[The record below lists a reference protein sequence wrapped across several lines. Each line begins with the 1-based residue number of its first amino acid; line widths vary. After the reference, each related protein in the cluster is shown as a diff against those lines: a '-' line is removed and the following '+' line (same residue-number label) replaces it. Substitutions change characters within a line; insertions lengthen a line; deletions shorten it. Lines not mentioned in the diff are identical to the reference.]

1 MARRLEGCSCE
12 GVEGEPV
19 CGEPTAH
26 GCGGS
31 GGISVV
37 GAAAGGA
44 VGAFGGEGG
53 AAPGDGGRQGGLVLF
68 RLRIADEE
76 GHGVVVVGALAGGA
90 GTVCLAI

>member
-68 RLRIADEE
+68 RLRRSLTRRGMASSSS
-76 GHGVVVVGALAGGA
+76 ALSLEVLNL
-90 GTVCLAI
+90 T